1 MPADE
6 LRALLYPLSPEELL
20 ARYWE
25 REALYIPGSPDKFRR
40 LFDRERF
47 FRAAER
53 GESQGASIRVSF
65 DNESDPGS
73 AGTHAPIRA
82 AEIESYLS
90 RGASV
95 CVDPIEVGDPDLAR
109 FAARVAAQLHYT
121 GATSVKAYFSSDRCG
136 FNTHF
141 DRGIATTLQI
151 EGKKRWRFGTAPAVP
166 FPRGNALLGPDR
178 RIRYVDRLASSLEPW
193 ERAGG
198 VEPEELR
205 EVVLEPGDVLCLP
218 AGTWHSAKAVGHS
231 LALNL
236 SFQAVP
242 CLPFLTSLL
251 EPLLM
256 ARPEWRRSLP
266 AALGDAG
273 DGMPPEVAGFLA
285 ERLAELAALL
295 GELDSAGARAH
306 DNWRKRIAGRAAPA
320 SKSSAAFTLDPPPP
334 QPPAAASADAQ
345 TGELS
350 GKLTCTICVRDL
362 TAAVSWY
369 TSVLG
374 FTVLYRVD
382 AFSWC
387 ELATPISGVSV
398 GLSEVPEVGT
408 HGGAL
413 LDFGVRDL
421 DATRRRMEESGV
433 VFDGPTQV
441 IQRFV
446 KLAPFFDP
454 DGNRLLL
461 SQTL

>member
-6 LRALLYPLSPEELL
+6 LRALLHPLTPEEFL

-25 REALYIPGSPDKFRR
+25 REALHIPGSPGKFRN

-53 GESQGASIRVSF
+53 GEAQGATIRVSF
-65 DNESDPGS
+65 DNESDPGT
-73 AGTHAPIRA
+73 AGTHMPIRA
-82 AEIESYLS
+82 AEIESYLC

-95 CVDPIEVGDPDLAR
+95 CVDPIESGDPDLAR
-109 FAARVAAQLHYT
+109 FAAQVAAQLHYT
-121 GATSVKAYFSSDRCG
+121 GATSVKAYYSADRCG

-151 EGKKRWRFGTAPAVP
+151 EGKKRWRFGAAPAVP
-166 FPRGNALLGPDR
+166 FPHGNALLGPDR

-193 ERAGG
+193 ERAEGL
-198 VEPEELR
+198 EPEELR

-218 AGTWHSAKAVGHS
+218 AGTWHNAKAVGHS

-242 CLPFLTSLL
+242 CFPFLTSLV
-251 EPLLM
+251 EPLLA

-266 AALGDAG
+266 VTLSDG
-273 DGMPPEVAGFLA
+273 DGLPPEVEGFLA
-285 ERLAELAALL
+285 ERLEELAALL
-295 GELDSAGARAH
+295 GEIDLAGQRVRDAWH
-306 DNWRKRIAGRAAPA
+306 QRIGGRAAPA
-320 SKSSAAFTLDPPPP
+320 AKSSAAFTLDPHPPKSP
-334 QPPAAASADAQ
+334 VPASGEAPA
-345 TGELS
+345 GELS

-362 TAAVSWY
+362 AAAVSWY

-387 ELATPISGVSV
+387 ELTTPIPGVSV
-398 GLSEVPEVGT
+398 GLSEVGEVGT

-413 LDFGVRDL
+413 LNFGVLDL
-421 DATRRRMEESGV
+421 DAARHRMEELGV
-433 VFDGPTQV
+433 EFDGPTQV